1 MEFSQVVANR
11 HSVRDFTD
19 QLVSPEDLVDIVRTA
34 QQAPSWV
41 NSQPWRVYAATGP
54 RWPGSRSVM
63 LRTSL
68 PAGREM
74 PTSR

>member
-19 QLVSPEDLVDIVRTA
+19 QSVSQEELVDIVRTA

-41 NSQPWRVYAATGP
+41 NSQPWRVYAATGH
-54 RWPGSRSVM
+54 
-63 LRTSL
+63 
-68 PAGREM
+68 AGRDQEA
-74 PTSR
+74 PCRRRRRR